1 MSEETKL
8 KAEEE
13 EEFSNKTSI
22 GLLIEETSL
31 ETTTNDNQS

>member
-8 KAEEE
+8 KAEE